1 MNTEG
6 AIQNGKSRETGNI
19 DEVVFERGLL
29 YFKVVTLWD
38 NFYDCL
44 FFIFYHNVS
53 GMPQGALFSLNI
65 YN

>member
-19 DEVVFERGLL
+19 DEVAFERGLL

-38 NFYDCL
+38 IIFTAVYFPYD
-44 FFIFYHNVS
+44 NVS